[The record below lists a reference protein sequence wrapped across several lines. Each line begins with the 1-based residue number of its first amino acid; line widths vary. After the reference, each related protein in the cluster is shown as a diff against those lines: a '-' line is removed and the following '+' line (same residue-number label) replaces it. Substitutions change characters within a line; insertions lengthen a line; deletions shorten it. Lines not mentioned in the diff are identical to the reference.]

1 MHREAAGASAIN
13 RTYFFAAFAAIY
25 FLWGGTYL
33 AIRYSVAEVP
43 PFITIAIRCAGV
55 AIVWFAWLVWRGG
68 LVPVSR
74 VHWRN
79 AAIAGTLLFLGCHGL
94 LAWAEQRVP
103 SGQAAL
109 MLAAIPL
116 WLVVLDAWRA
126 RQMPST
132 RVLVGLALGIAGVAL
147 LTVGSGSGAHASAS
161 ASAAASASGGAS
173 ASADG
178 YGALLDRGVLLLST
192 LGWAAGSIVARD
204 GEHPD
209 SPLQWS
215 AMQLLA
221 GAIVVGVVAAL
232 RGEFSHWQ
240 PAQISPRAGGAL
252 AFLII
257 AGTVLGFGAYTWLM
271 QVTSPALVGTYAFVN
286 PMVALILAAIVG
298 DEPLTARKLLA
309 AAIIVGAVS
318 LTSHGAG
325 HNRAKVAPATD
336 AYGNQHN
343 RSAEGIFR

>member
-1 MHREAAGASAIN
+1 MHREAGRASAIN
-13 RTYFFAAFAAIY
+13 RTYFFASFAAIY

-43 PFITIAIRCAGV
+43 PFITIAIRCAGG

-68 LVPVSR
+68 LVSASR

-109 MLAAIPL
+109 MLAAIPF

-126 RQMPST
+126 RQMPPT
-132 RVLVGLALGIAGVAL
+132 RVLVGLGLGIAGVAL
-147 LTVGSGSGAHASAS
+147 LTVGSGSGAHANASGDAS
-161 ASAAASASGGAS
+161 ASAG
-173 ASADG
+173 G
-178 YGALLDRGVLLLST
+178 YGALIDRGVLLLST

-204 GEHPD
+204 GEHPN

-215 AMQLLA
+215 AMQLLI
-221 GAIVVGVVAAL
+221 GAIAVGIVAAL

-240 PAQISPRAGGAL
+240 PTQITPRAGAAL

-271 QVTSPALVGTYAFVN
+271 QTTSPALVGTYAFVN

-318 LTSHGAG
+318 LTSHSAG
-325 HNRAKVAPATD
+325 HNRAKVASATD
-336 AYGNQHN
+336 AYGKQHN
-343 RSAEGIFR
+343 RGATGFSR

>member
-1 MHREAAGASAIN
+1 MHREAPGASAVN

-43 PFITIAIRCAGV
+43 PFITIAIRCAGG

-68 LVPVSR
+68 LLPASG

-161 ASAAASASGGAS
+161 GAASASAG
-173 ASADG
+173 G
-178 YGALLDRGVLLLST
+178 YGALIDRGVLLLST

-204 GEHPD
+204 SEHPD

-215 AMQLLA
+215 AMQLLM
-221 GAIVVGVVAAL
+221 GAIAVGSVAAL

-240 PAQISPRAGGAL
+240 PAQITPRAGAAL

-271 QVTSPALVGTYAFVN
+271 QTTSPALVGTYAFVN

-298 DEPLTARKLLA
+298 DEPLTARKVLA

-318 LTSHGAG
+318 LTSHSTG
-325 HNRAKVAPATD
+325 HKRATVASATD
-336 AYGNQHN
+336 AYGKQHN
-343 RSAEGIFR
+343 RSAEGLSR